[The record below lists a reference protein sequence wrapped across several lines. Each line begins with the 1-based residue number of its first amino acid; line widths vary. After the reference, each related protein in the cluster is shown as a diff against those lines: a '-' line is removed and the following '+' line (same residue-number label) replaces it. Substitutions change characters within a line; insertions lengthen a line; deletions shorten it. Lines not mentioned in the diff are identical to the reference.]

1 MGGVRGVQAVRGP
14 GVPAWARV
22 PARRDGVASFQAL
35 EDPGFWNLPGF
46 AKKLAAITL
55 VGMIAGCAAGPSVR
69 RSSVHGRDA
78 SARFKFEA

>member
-1 MGGVRGVQAVRGP
+1 
-14 GVPAWARV
+14 
-22 PARRDGVASFQAL
+22 L